1 MGESANTA
9 MIESTVSVHWL
20 RRYRTFFV
28 IGIVLLCIQLLLA
41 YLLPIFSTSDDIFN
55 TNSLYSSLIDGRNA
69 RNNKAAFDQ
78 LFQEESLVFDD
89 EDISN
94 ANSNAIAN
102 FKEAATNMVM
112 PKVLIAKDDTSNNQA
127 LSNSNAVIQPPI
139 ISIASAAAANSNSN
153 SNSNSNNVSPIIA
166 SNIKLDNLK
175 FKPICDIVSKEAISA
190 VHRAQTQ
197 SCKEIIVNTACA
209 IQMGTFYPKQLLN
222 SCPHQPYVAN
232 RPLGCY
238 KDDKKFRTLSG
249 YYINFKTTNTP
260 KRCIQL
266 CLQSGFVYAG
276 VQYS

>member
-1 MGESANTA
+1 MDEPANTA

-20 RRYRTFFV
+20 RRYKTFFV

-55 TNSLYSSLIDGRNA
+55 SNSLYGSLIDDRNA
-69 RNNKAAFDQ
+69 RNNKAAFNQ
-78 LFQEESLVFDD
+78 LFQEERLVFDD
-89 EDISN
+89 EDIGN
-94 ANSNAIAN
+94 ANSNAIGN
-102 FKEAATNMVM
+102 FKEVATSMVM
-112 PKVLIAKDDTSNNQA
+112 PKVLLAKDDTNNNQA
-127 LSNSNAVIQPPI
+127 LPNSNAG
-139 ISIASAAAANSNSN
+139 ISIGPAVAVNSNSN
-153 SNSNSNNVSPIIA
+153 SNSNSNNMSPSAINV

-175 FKPICDIVSKEAISA
+175 FKPVCDIVSKEAISA

-197 SCKEIIVNTACA
+197 TCKEIIVNITCA
-209 IQMGTFYPKQLLN
+209 IQMGTFYPKHLLN

-232 RPLGCY
+232 RPLGCF